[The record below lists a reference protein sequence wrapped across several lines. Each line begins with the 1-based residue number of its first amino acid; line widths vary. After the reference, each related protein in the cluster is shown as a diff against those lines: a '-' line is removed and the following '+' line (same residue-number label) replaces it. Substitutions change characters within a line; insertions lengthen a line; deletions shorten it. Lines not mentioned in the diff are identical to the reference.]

1 MLFSILITTI
11 SVQFLGLLWVSRLL
25 AIRSKSLKQIQ
36 ADLDDAR
43 QIKTDFLS
51 IAREFTD
58 LIGGRIWVE
67 SASSDGCM
75 FALALPT

>member
-11 SVQFLGLLWVSRLL
+11 SVQLLGLLWVSRLL

-51 IAREFTD
+51 IVSHELHTPMMGRSSED
-58 LIGGRIWVE
+58 LQCRFQ
-67 SASSDGCM
+67 C
-75 FALALPT
+75 LAGNR